1 MAGEEKMSDAD
12 AAKIMGSASAT
23 DMDAADMGVS
33 SHEVAD
39 PYNKKPVCEMTI
51 EQEVT
56 SPQSLLRLLWEQG
69 KEHLMELLASE
80 YVDNDAIMPTLE
92 DMGLTNLTE
101 INDAFAYDFETILDS
116 LGCDP
121 DAWAER
127 LEIVKKGG
135 EESVDEAKKKVA
147 GDPEA

>member
-1 MAGEEKMSDAD
+1 
-12 AAKIMGSASAT
+12 
-23 DMDAADMGVS
+23 
-33 SHEVAD
+33 
-39 PYNKKPVCEMTI
+39 
-51 EQEVT
+51 
-56 SPQSLLRLLWEQG
+56 
-69 KEHLMELLASE
+69 MELLASE